1 MNDKK
6 NVMVAVGV
14 VVVIAVVAILIFLL
28 GGKSSYKVT
37 FNSNGGSPVDTQE
50 VKKGDLATEPADPTR
65 DGYSFSGWFL
75 SLTDSTPFD
84 FRTKITK
91 NIDLIAKWASNGSC
105 NLSCG
110 ANETLDPDK
119 CECVANTVNPQEP
132 DDNDDDNE
140 PSSNVPVTGLKLNVS
155 SKNLNVGDSFRP
167 TLTISPSNATNKSV
181 TWKSSNTS
189 VASVSANGTVT
200 AKAPGEATITVTS
213 SNGKSASFTVKVA
226 DNSST
231 KPEDTKPVSG
241 VTLSKGNFT
250 MTLGDAD
257 VTVVAT
263 VEPNDASD
271 KTITWK
277 SSKEAVATVVNGKIH
292 AVGTGTAVITATA
305 SNGKSAS
312 LTVTVNPKQAK
323 YEVRLV
329 LDKDP
334 YNNSCLSQY
343 KLSVYKDGEPLTAG
357 VDYTKITGP
366 LNWKTGMFQ
375 NIDTSLVNTSVTKA
389 NITLSGNQGTVTA
402 DVTITNNCN

>member
-84 FRTKITK
+84 FSTKITK

-132 DDNDDDNE
+132 DDNGDDNE

-181 TWKSSNTS
+181 TWKSSNS
-189 VASVSANGTVT
+189 KVASVSANGTVT
-200 AKAPGEATITVTS
+200 AIAPGEAVITVTS
-213 SNGKSASFTVKVA
+213 KNGMSASFTVKVA

-231 KPEDTKPVSG
+231 KPEDSKPVSELNLSTQNVVVG
-241 VTLSKGNFT
+241 VGQE
-250 MTLGDAD
+250 
-257 VTVVAT
+257 VTVTASVNSDATDKSISWTSMDTGIAT
-263 VEPNDASD
+263 VNDGVIRGVKAGSTTITVKAGNIT
-271 KTITWK
+271 KTI
-277 SSKEAVATVVNGKIH
+277 S
-292 AVGTGTAVITATA
+292 
-305 SNGKSAS
+305 
-312 LTVTVNPKQAK
+312 VTVNDV
-323 YEVRLV
+323 YTYRVE
-329 LDKDP
+329 P
-334 YNNSCLSQY
+334 YSDTDISV
-343 KLSVYKDGEPLTAG
+343 KITVYKNG
-357 VDYTKITGP
+357 VVDSKAVDRVRDSG
-366 LNWKTGMFQ
+366 G
-375 NIDTSLVNTSVTKA
+375 TSL
-389 NITLSGNQGTVTA
+389 GTYAPATGYIMVDRNYVDLIST
-402 DVTITNNCN
+402 VRIGENLIKLVKIN